1 MHVVTPVSQYII
13 TRHSADMIKLVDNG
27 GNVSGFFAL
36 EPNRTDVAEFLVGD
50 DGGPMND
57 DYSSLINP
65 RGNDDWDLCIVLT
78 AVLQGK
84 IDLDVTDVVTV
95 VESLPHFM
103 HKARSSKPRV
113 LTLGSHEGTV

>member
-36 EPNRTDVAEFLVGD
+36 EPNGTDVAEFLVGD
-50 DGGPMND
+50 DGGPMD
-57 DYSSLINP
+57 DDSSSLIDP
-65 RGNDDWDLCIVLT
+65 RGNDDWDLCLVLT

-95 VESLPHFM
+95 VKSLPVFM
-103 HKARSSKPRV
+103 GQSSASKAEV